1 MEPKY
6 LAKELIVDPNHP
18 LTFGD
23 WIPRDSFLWG
33 LFQKKMPFTAR
44 PKASLSSPSPS
55 QAELRSSL
63 LSTCADITTGDWQ
76 HWHGY
81 PTKTIEYPV
90 QHVLYIKYS
99 IYIYLYICSDKC
111 RQVYHG
117 HGSHGY
123 VL

>member
-23 WIPRDSFLWG
+23 WIPMDSFLWG

-44 PKASLSSPSPS
+44 PKASPSSPSPS

-76 HWHGY
+76 LWHGY
-81 PTKTIEYPV
+81 PTKTIGNLTKEYPI

-99 IYIYLYICSDKC
+99 IIYIYIFTYTF
-111 RQVYHG
+111 G
-117 HGSHGY
+117 
-123 VL
+123 